1 MPEIV
6 ENKGFKKLT
15 VYQKTK
21 ILVLEI
27 YKITEKYP
35 SNEQFV
41 LVNQMRRAAISIL
54 ANIVEGYAKKSS
66 KEFARFLTISI
77 GSLTELEVFLDLSCD
92 LDYIDLTTLA
102 TINSLLQEVKRLLYG
117 TRKSARLRF

>member
-66 KEFARFLTISI
+66 KEFSRFLTISI

-117 TRKSARLRF
+117 TRKSA